1 MAAIGTI
8 RKQSGLL
15 IVLIGMAMLLFLL
28 GDLFSGGPNIFTQQE
43 QVVGTIAGDEI
54 SMQDY
59 ELQVQ
64 EAIEAQFGVE
74 GATEQAKQS
83 IRERIWEG
91 MIRERVL
98 ETQLNQLGLSVSA
111 DEILDQVRNTTP
123 GSVLYQY
130 FTDQQTGQIIEQF
143 RDPRTGGL
151 NSDRVLQAINNLIN
165 SENSRDWLPI
175 ERAIQQDIATTKYT
189 ALLSKG
195 MLATSI
201 EARQISKEKTGQ
213 ATFSYVL
220 KEFAPMNGE
229 EYEPSD
235 DDLKAY
241 FAKHK
246 HEDRFK
252 VEDEVRSLK
261 IAVLDVIP
269 TPEDIMAIQDELK
282 DLRPEFEADSNDTAF
297 VAENAEGLTRQLIA
311 YKSLNDVNQ
320 ALVDTLPKAA
330 IGTVFGPINEGGRL
344 KLHKLIGI
352 KNSPDSVRASHILI
366 AVQNGDT
373 TQINNAKTL
382 LDSIRTVAEAN
393 GNFDAL
399 ATEFSEDPGSAVK
412 GGDLD
417 WFTRG
422 RMVAPF
428 EKACFSGKTGD
439 MVIIESQFGVHL
451 IHITD
456 QTKYK
461 PQYLLATVDR
471 IIEPSKETSDEMY
484 NQASRFSL
492 EHKTIES
499 FESPTGDIRIEPIEG
514 LRMVDENVGPINN
527 ARDIVRWAFEAEVGD
542 VSAPFEN
549 DRFFVVALLTHVSEA
564 GVMSFEDA
572 KRLIYAE
579 VANERKARMIIE
591 EMGDFSTLEQA
602 ANALE
607 TEVKTANNVN
617 FAQGSLPG
625 GLGREMKV
633 MGYAFS
639 LPEGQVSQPIHGT
652 RGVFVIQVKSR
663 TSPEA
668 EADLS
673 NIKRTESSN
682 MASRVNSQVYNA
694 LKKDAGVKDQ
704 LAKYY

>member
-43 QVVGTIAGDEI
+43 QVIGTIAGQEI

-59 ELQVQ
+59 EVQVQ

-74 GATEQAKQS
+74 GATEQDKQS

-91 MIRERVL
+91 MVRERVL
-98 ETQLNQLGLSVSA
+98 ETQLDQLGMSVSA
-111 DEILDQVRNTTP
+111 DEILDQVRNTKP

-143 RDPRTGGL
+143 RDPKTGGL
-151 NSDRVLQAINNLIN
+151 NSERVLQAINNLLN

-175 ERAIQQDIATTKYT
+175 ERAIQQDIATNKYT
-189 ALLSKG
+189 ELLSKG
-195 MLATSI
+195 MLASSI

-235 DDLKAY
+235 EDLKAY
-241 FAKHK
+241 YEKHK

-252 VEDEVRSLK
+252 VEDEIRSLK

-269 TPEDIMAIQDELK
+269 TPEDILAIEAELK
-282 DLRPEFEADSNDTAF
+282 ELRPEFEADSNDTAF
-297 VAENAEGLTRQLIA
+297 VAENAEGLTRQMIR
-311 YKSLNDVNQ
+311 YRSLNDLNP
-320 ALVDTLPKAA
+320 ALSDTLPKAA
-330 IGTVFGPINEGGRL
+330 IGAVFGPVNEGGRL
-344 KLHKLIGI
+344 NLHKLIGI
-352 KNSPDSVRASHILI
+352 KNTPDSVRASHILI
-366 AVQNGDT
+366 SVSNGDT
-373 TQINNAKTL
+373 TQISKANAL
-382 LDSIRTVAEAN
+382 LDSLRTVAESQ

-428 EKACFSGKTGD
+428 EKASFSGKIGD
-439 MVIIESQFGVHL
+439 MVIVESQFGVHL

-456 QTKYK
+456 QTSYK

-484 NQASRFSL
+484 NQASRFSI
-492 EHKTIES
+492 EHKTLET
-499 FESPTGDIRIEPIEG
+499 FESPTGDIRIEPVEG
-514 LRMVDENVGPINN
+514 LRVVDENVGPINN

-549 DRFFVVALLTHVSEA
+549 ERFFIVAILVGVSEA
-564 GVMSFEDA
+564 GIMSFDDA

-579 VANERKARMIIE
+579 AANERKARMIME
-591 EMGDFSTLEQA
+591 EMGDYSTLEQA
-602 ANALE
+602 ANALGAD
-607 TEVKTANNVN
+607 VKTANNVT

-633 MGYAFS
+633 LGYAFS
-639 LPEGQVSQPIHGT
+639 LPEGQVSKPIHGT
-652 RGVFVIQVKSR
+652 RGVFVIEVKTR
-663 TSPEA
+663 TNPDA

-673 NIKRTESSN
+673 NIKRTESGN

-704 LAKYY
+704 RAKYY